1 MGIPIRPAHA
11 LILWA
16 LAVPAAAQVTLE
28 AAVAE
33 ALANNAALLAEK
45 AEIAIAE
52 ARLLTARSRPNPVA
66 TVSGDHLPV
75 LGTRFTEENAGG
87 PGEIVAG
94 IEFTIERGGKRPAR
108 VAAAEAS
115 KSAAELRFQD
125 AVRELSLEVATAFID
140 ALAAREAAE
149 LTRENLGFLRQIV
162 ELNAVRLKAG
172 DIAEVELVRS
182 RLAALQQETV
192 VRQAELKLR
201 DALTR
206 LQKLMGR
213 RPPSS
218 DFHVAGALERAD
230 YSPLAEDLLKEA
242 LERRPDLLAKRR
254 ELERA
259 AAEVRL
265 QLAGAR
271 QNWSVGAEFRRQQVN
286 AKSNSLTVTLGVPL
300 PVFDRNQGEIE
311 RARQEQR
318 QAELALR
325 ALEVEIAAEVSS
337 AHAQLLTARDL
348 LHAASGVMLQHARE
362 VRQITE
368 FSYRRGES
376 SLLALLDAQR
386 AFNETM
392 QTLLEARAEYARSLL
407 VLDSVCGRSLIR

>member
-1 MGIPIRPAHA
+1 MRVSLQTCFA
-11 LILWA
+11 LAFWA
-16 LAVPAAAQVTLE
+16 LAAPAAAQVTLD
-28 AAVAE
+28 AAIAE
-33 ALANNAALLAEK
+33 ALTNNAALLAEK

-52 ARLLTARSRPNPVA
+52 ARLLTARLRPNPVA

-75 LGTRFTEENAGG
+75 MGTRFTEENAGG
-87 PGEIVAG
+87 PGEIGAG

-108 VAAAEAS
+108 VAVAEAA
-115 KSAAELRFQD
+115 KTAAELRFQN
-125 AVRELSLEVATAFID
+125 AMRELTLDVASVFID
-140 ALAAREAAE
+140 ALAARDAVE
-149 LTRENLGFLRQIV
+149 LTRENLGFLRQIA

-192 VRQAELKLR
+192 VRQAEWKYR
-201 DALTR
+201 DALIQ

-218 DFHVAGALERAD
+218 DFRVAGALDRAD
-230 YSPLAEDLLKEA
+230 YAPLAEDLLKEA
-242 LERRPDLLAKRR
+242 LDRRPDLLAKRR

-259 AAEVRL
+259 AAEVKL

-271 QNWSVGAEFRRQQVN
+271 QNWTVGTEFRRQQVN
-286 AKSNSLTVTLGVPL
+286 AKANALSVTLGVPL

-318 QAELALR
+318 QAGLALR
-325 ALEVEIAAEVSS
+325 AMEVEIAAEVAS
-337 AHAQLLTARDL
+337 AHAQLLSAREL
-348 LHAASGVMLQHARE
+348 LHTAGGAMLQQARE

-368 FSYRRGES
+368 FAYRRGES

-392 QTLLEARAEYARSLL
+392 QTLLEARAEYARALL
-407 VLDSVCGRSLIR
+407 VLDSACGRSVVR

>member
-1 MGIPIRPAHA
+1 MAVPLRSGCA
-11 LILWA
+11 LVLWA
-16 LAVPAAAQVTLE
+16 LAGPAAAQVTLE
-28 AAVAE
+28 AAVRE
-33 ALANNAALLAEK
+33 ALTNSAGLLADK

-52 ARLLTARSRPNPVA
+52 ARLLTARLRPNPVA

-94 IEFTIERGGKRPAR
+94 LEVTLERGGKRPAR
-108 VAAAEAS
+108 VAVAEVA
-115 KSAAELRFQD
+115 KTAAELRFQN
-125 AVRELSLEVATAFID
+125 AVRELALEVATAFID
-140 ALAAREAAE
+140 ALAARDAVE
-149 LTRENLGFLRQIV
+149 LTRENLGFLRQIA
-162 ELNAVRLKAG
+162 ELNATRLKVG

-201 DALTR
+201 DALIR

-213 RPPSS
+213 RSPAS
-218 DFHVAGALERAD
+218 DFRVEGALDRAD
-230 YSPLAEDLLKEA
+230 YAPLAEDLLKEA

-254 ELERA
+254 ELDRA
-259 AAEVRL
+259 AAETRL

-271 QNWSVGAEFRRQQVN
+271 QNWTLGTEFRRQQVN
-286 AKSNSLTVTLGVPL
+286 AKANSLTVTLGVPL
-300 PVFDRNQGEIE
+300 PLFDRNQGEIE

-318 QAELALR
+318 QTELALR
-325 ALEVEIAAEVSS
+325 ALEVDIAAEVSS
-337 AHAQLLTARDL
+337 AHAQLLAARDL
-348 LHAASGVMLQHARE
+348 LHTAGGAMLQHARE

-368 FSYRRGES
+368 FAYRRGES
-376 SLLALLDAQR
+376 NLLALLDAQR

-407 VLDSVCGRSLIR
+407 VLDSVCGRSLVR

>member
-1 MGIPIRPAHA
+1 
-11 LILWA
+11 LK
-16 LAVPAAAQVTLE
+16 
-28 AAVAE
+28 
-33 ALANNAALLAEK
+33 NNAGLLADK

-52 ARLLTARSRPNPVA
+52 ARLLTARLRPNPVA

-75 LGTRFTEENAGG
+75 LGTRFTEENGGG
-87 PGEIVAG
+87 PAEIVAG

-108 VAAAEAS
+108 VAAAEVA
-115 KSAAELRFQD
+115 KTAAELRFEN
-125 AVRELSLEVATAFID
+125 AVRELTLEVATAFID
-140 ALAAREAAE
+140 AMAARDAVE
-149 LTRENLGFLRQIV
+149 LTRENLGFLRQIA
-162 ELNAVRLKAG
+162 ELNAIRLKVG

-201 DALTR
+201 DALIR

-213 RPPSS
+213 RPPAS
-218 DFHVAGALERAD
+218 DFRVAGALDRAD
-230 YSPLAEDLLKEA
+230 YAPRAEDLLKEA

-254 ELERA
+254 EVERA
-259 AAEVRL
+259 AADVRL

-271 QNWSVGAEFRRQQVN
+271 QNWTLGTEFRRQQVN
-286 AKSNSLTVTLGVPL
+286 AKANSLTVTLGVPL

-318 QAELALR
+318 QTELALR
-325 ALEVEIAAEVSS
+325 ALEVDIAAEVSS
-337 AHAQLLTARDL
+337 AHAQLLAARDL
-348 LHAASGVMLQHARE
+348 LHTAGGAMLQHARE

-368 FSYRRGES
+368 FAYRRGES
-376 SLLALLDAQR
+376 NLMALLDAQR

-407 VLDSVCGRSLIR
+407 LLDSVCGRSLVR